1 MKIPAEVFRL
11 ARGNARLLLASA
23 DTTGIPH
30 LDAAD
35 GLACLAAGRI
45 QVRYWFCPQTLAN
58 IEQNPRCSLVI
69 WDAAADRGYQ
79 LAGEVDAVREG
90 GVLDGYSPQD
100 APLPQVEHH
109 LTIRVDRVLEFRH
122 APHTDRPVEPAK
134 PTAHA

>member
-23 DTTGIPH
+23 DAAGIPH
-30 LDAAD
+30 LDAAG

-45 QVRYWFCPQTLAN
+45 QVRYWFCPQTLSN
-58 IEQNPRCSLVI
+58 IGQNPRCSLVI

-122 APHTDRPVEPAK
+122 APHTDRPVVPS
-134 PTAHA
+134 AHA